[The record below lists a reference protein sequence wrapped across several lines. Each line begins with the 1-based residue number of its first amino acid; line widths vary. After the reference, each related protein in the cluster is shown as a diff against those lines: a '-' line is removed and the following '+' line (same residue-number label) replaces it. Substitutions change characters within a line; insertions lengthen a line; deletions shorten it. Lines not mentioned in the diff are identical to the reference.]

1 LILVQGDRHGSS
13 FIFLQEDIHFSQ
25 KYLLKR
31 LSFLHHM
38 FLVPL
43 SKKKNK
49 MGIAVWIHIQVLYSV
64 SLVFIS
70 VFVPVPC
77 CFYCYGSVV

>member
-1 LILVQGDRHGSS
+1 
-13 FIFLQEDIHFSQ
+13 
-25 KYLLKR
+25 LLKR

-38 FLVPL
+38 FFGDFV
-43 SKKKNK
+43 KHKVG
-49 MGIAVWIHIQVLYSV
+49 MTVWIHIQVLYSV
-64 SLVFIS
+64 TVVFIS